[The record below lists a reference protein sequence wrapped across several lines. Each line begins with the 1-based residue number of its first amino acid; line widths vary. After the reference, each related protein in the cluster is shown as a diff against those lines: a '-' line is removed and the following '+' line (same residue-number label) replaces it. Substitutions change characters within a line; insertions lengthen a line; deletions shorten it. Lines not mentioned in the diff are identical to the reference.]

1 MLIQH
6 EPDGPELP
14 TVRGVGARRSVH
26 RRHAD
31 RYRRAA
37 VRRRCAYVVAVAGLS
52 AGSFWSARSSAHATS
67 GDAGGSGGSSSRCAV
82 PTPNRLRSPNGGSPG
97 EAFERDAAERV
108 DVARRRRLP
117 TADEL
122 RRQVVERPE
131 HLPWAGQHRV
141 GDTLR
146 ETEIGQRRRAVLA
159 KQDVRRLDISVDD
172 AAPMK
177 GVQACRHLGHHP
189 QHLLETQRPIHEPRR
204 ERAARQVL
212 EHEVGMAVLLARGQ
226 DPDEVRIRDL
236 PRGPHLVGQ
245 TGLEGLVGGERR
257 VERLDRHDPAVRR
270 ATAVDD
276 TDRTPSELGLERVV
290 AESQCVRHGPI
301 LRGRRREGAR
311 LPVGSDPLPGSE
323 IAGFRLEELLGRGGM
338 GAVYRAEDVRL
349 GRKVA
354 LKLLVP
360 ELAES
365 ERFRERFFR
374 ESQVAASLDH
384 PHIVPIYAAGEADG
398 RLYLAMRYVEG
409 YDLRQLIARE
419 APLDP
424 DRAMRLIEQVGDALD
439 AAHERGLVHR
449 DVKPANVLIAGRP
462 DREHCYLTDFGLTK
476 QTSSIS
482 GLTGTGE
489 LVGTIEYVSPEQI
502 RGETVDARADV
513 YSLGCVLY
521 ECLTGERPFARDS
534 EVATLWAH
542 VNEPPPA
549 LAASHPELG
558 NEIDLV
564 MTRSLA
570 KAPGDRYPTCG
581 ELVASARA
589 ALGLPDAL
597 SPSTRQRPR
606 RARRPT
612 PTRWPVR
619 VRALVGAAAA
629 VVVLAVVVGA
639 VLLRGS
645 DHLTEIRPMSVGVI
659 DPSTGELVADIP
671 IGFESQLIAAGE
683 GFVWVLDPKAST
695 LTRIDPETMEVVAP
709 TRGIPAEGIPV
720 ALAVGEGS
728 VWVAVNEGRALAVIE
743 LGPELGNVRSRI
755 VLQTTRTGTFS
766 VLREAVALAVG
777 EHAVWALERGQGE
790 VTRIDPRTGTPK
802 RLAEGHGASS
812 SIAAGGGAVWL
823 GGINGVSK
831 LDPATG
837 TELGSTFVAQVLDS
851 QTTAIAV
858 RGADVW
864 FTGSSSPRLWHI
876 DSGGE
881 TVLDSFAVGAGPS
894 AVAVGEEGIAWV
906 ASSVD
911 ESVWRVDPK
920 AESGER
926 IGLGASPGGILTF
939 FERVWASPGTPLR

>member
-1 MLIQH
+1 M
-6 EPDGPELP
+6 P
-14 TVRGVGARRSVH
+14 
-26 RRHAD
+26 
-31 RYRRAA
+31 
-37 VRRRCAYVVAVAGLS
+37 
-52 AGSFWSARSSAHATS
+52 
-67 GDAGGSGGSSSRCAV
+67 
-82 PTPNRLRSPNGGSPG
+82 
-97 EAFERDAAERV
+97 
-108 DVARRRRLP
+108 
-117 TADEL
+117 
-122 RRQVVERPE
+122 
-131 HLPWAGQHRV
+131 
-141 GDTLR
+141 
-146 ETEIGQRRRAVLA
+146 
-159 KQDVRRLDISVDD
+159 
-172 AAPMK
+172 
-177 GVQACRHLGHHP
+177 
-189 QHLLETQRPIHEPRR
+189 
-204 ERAARQVL
+204 
-212 EHEVGMAVLLARGQ
+212 
-226 DPDEVRIRDL
+226 
-236 PRGPHLVGQ
+236 VGQ
-245 TGLEGLVGGERR
+245 
-257 VERLDRHDPAVRR
+257 
-270 ATAVDD
+270 
-276 TDRTPSELGLERVV
+276 
-290 AESQCVRHGPI
+290 
-301 LRGRRREGAR
+301 
-311 LPVGSDPLPGSE
+311 DPLPGSE

-374 ESQVAASLDH
+374 ESKVAASLDH

-449 DVKPANVLIAGRP
+449 DVKPANVLIAGRSG
-462 DREHCYLTDFGLTK
+462 REHCYLTDFGLTK

-521 ECLTGERPFARDS
+521 ECLAGERPFARDS

-542 VNEPPPA
+542 VNDPPPA
-549 LAASHPELG
+549 LATTHAELG
-558 NEIDLV
+558 SEIDSV
-564 MTRSLA
+564 MTRALA
-570 KAPGDRYPTCG
+570 KAPEDRYATCG

-589 ALGLPDAL
+589 ALGLAE
-597 SPSTRQRPR
+597 PSSATRRRPR
-606 RARRPT
+606 RARRLT

-619 VRALVGAAAA
+619 ARALVGAAAA
-629 VVVLAVVVGA
+629 VLIVGLIAGA
-639 VLLRGS
+639 VLLRDSGG
-645 DHLTEIRPMSVGVI
+645 LTGIRPLSVGVI
-659 DPSTGELVADIP
+659 DPSSSELVADIP
-671 IGFESQLIAAGE
+671 VGSESPLIAAGE

-695 LTRIDPETMEVVAP
+695 LTRIDPKTMEVVAP
-709 TRGIPAEGIPV
+709 TRGIPADGIPV

-728 VWVAVNEGRALAVIE
+728 VWIAVNQGRALAVIE
-743 LGPELGNVRSRI
+743 VGPELGDFRRRI

-777 EHAVWALERGQGE
+777 EHAVWALERGQGD
-790 VTRIDPRTGTPK
+790 VTRIDPQTGTPK
-802 RLAEGHGASS
+802 RLVEGQGASS

-831 LDPATG
+831 LDPAIG

-858 RGADVW
+858 RGAEVW

-876 DSGGE
+876 DSGGD

-894 AVAVGEEGIAWV
+894 AVAVGDEGIVWV

-926 IGLGASPGGILTF
+926 IGLGASPGGIVTF
-939 FERVWASPGTPLR
+939 SERVWTSPGTPLR